1 MTRCRVERGYRLQ
14 EGTGIVARR
23 KRRNRLPPPP
33 PSRREEPFHAPFH
46 ALKESL
52 QQVSGPPAST
62 SVPLAATTAPKEA
75 EPCRLHEQQER
86 ALFLAA
92 MADVERLTPDAHG
105 RVEKRRQP
113 LHSASLTP
121 DEDVGLADLRDFVEG
136 RSAFTIQ
143 YTDEYMEGIAP
154 GVDWRLAQRLHRG
167 AYTIQAQLDL
177 HGYTV
182 EEAKVLVHHFLTN
195 AYTMGRRCV
204 RLIHGRGHN
213 SADNRPVLKEYVQ
226 TWLSQG
232 RLSRLV
238 LAFVTAPVHDGGAG
252 AVYVL
257 LRRATRTK

>member
-1 MTRCRVERGYRLQ
+1 M
-14 EGTGIVARR
+14 ARR
-23 KRRNRLPPPP
+23 KRRNRQPPPP
-33 PSRREEPFHAPFH
+33 PPRREEPFYAPFH

-52 QQVSGPPAST
+52 PQVSSPPAAA
-62 SVPLAATTAPKEA
+62 SVPLAAAATQKEA
-75 EPCRLHEQQER
+75 EQYRLHEQQER

-105 RVEKRRQP
+105 RMEKRRQP
-113 LHSASLTP
+113 LPSSGLNP

-143 YTDEYMEGIAP
+143 YTDEYMEGTAP
-154 GVDWRLAQRLHRG
+154 GVDWRLAQRLHCG
-167 AYTIQAQLDL
+167 DYAIQAQLDL

-182 EEAKVLVHHFLTN
+182 EEAKGLVHRFLTN
-195 AYTMGRRCV
+195 AYTTGRRCV
-204 RLIHGRGHN
+204 RLIHGRGRN
-213 SADNRPVLKEYVQ
+213 SADNRPVLKECVQ

-257 LRRATRTK
+257 LRRATRAK